1 MKLYDKSGNTM
12 VEVYKLERRGDDLV
26 MQTNILESM
35 PVDVYVKPAQFWTFL
50 RLAVKSGVLGYVP
63 AFFCKAWAR
72 RNEKPATKEAAKPKA
87 EAKPGEATKAAAA
100 PPAKAEAPAP
110 AAPPVVRDATPLA
123 KGEYDIVIVGAGN
136 NGLIV
141 GAYLAKAGLKTCVL
155 ESRDFIGG
163 GVVTRE
169 ATLPGF
175 KHDLGATAALWIDQN
190 PIIKNDE
197 LGLVK
202 KYGLK
207 FLPIPE
213 VQEVIIFPD
222 DRNIT
227 IYRDLD
233 KTCASI
239 EKISP
244 KDAEQFRKYVEW
256 ATPFFKPVLRGSN
269 MPPAPFGSFITML
282 SGSSKGQELIHTMFS
297 SAYDAVNDWF
307 VSDEMKIAAT
317 RWAAQARVS
326 PYESGTAEGIEF
338 MAPYSV
344 LYGAKAIEGGAGR
357 FTEIL
362 GQAIKDFGGEI
373 RTKARVKQVL
383 IKDGKAEG
391 VILDNGETVRAR
403 KGVVMGL
410 NIKQIFP
417 AMVPDAKLPE
427 GFVKNVQALKPQR
440 VQYMTIHLAMNNA
453 PKYKAGG
460 DVDRGFQVQT
470 FPTANFQEFMDGLT
484 EMYHGKAKWGSP
496 GIICSTIF
504 DPTRAPEGKHT
515 LWVAHQE
522 PYYVEGGPEQ
532 WDKIGN
538 EVCDKVLATIRQ
550 HTTNMDDSNIL
561 AKKFL
566 TPLEYSR
573 WDESWI
579 DGEPSHIGGYLTQY
593 MSNRPLPGWSGY
605 KMPVEKLY
613 LCGPSTHPG
622 TGLNAGARAPANV
635 IMKDLG
641 IECDKVI

>member
-1 MKLYDKSGNTM
+1 MKLYDKTGNTM

-26 MQTNILESM
+26 MQTNLLESL
-35 PVDVYVKPAQFWTFL
+35 PADVYIKPAEAWNFF
-50 RLAVKSGVLGYVP
+50 RLAFKSGVVSYVP
-63 AFFCKAWAR
+63 AFIWKAWR
-72 RNEKPATKEAAKPKA
+72 KRGEKPPVKEAAKTKA
-87 EAKPGEATKAAAA
+87 EAKAAEAPKAAA
-100 PPAKAEAPAP
+100 PPPKVEAPAP
-110 AAPPVVRDATPLA
+110 TPVVKDAAMLDP
-123 KGEYDIVIVGAGN
+123 GEYDIVVVGAGN

-141 GAYLAKAGLKTCVL
+141 GAYLAKAGLKTCIL
-155 ESRDFIGG
+155 ESRGFIGG
-163 GVVTRE
+163 GVVTLE
-169 ATLPGF
+169 ATVPGF

-197 LGLVK
+197 LGLIK

-207 FLPIPE
+207 FLPVPE

-222 DRNIT
+222 DRAIT

-233 KTCASI
+233 KTCNSI
-239 EKISP
+239 AKISA
-244 KDAEQFRKYVEW
+244 KDADQFRKYVEW

-282 SGSSKGQELIHTMFS
+282 SGSSKGQELIRTMFS
-297 SAYDAVNDWF
+297 NAVDAVNEWF

-338 MAPYSV
+338 MAPYSI
-344 LYGAKAIEGGAGR
+344 LYGAKPIEGGAGR
-357 FTEIL
+357 FTECL
-362 GQAIKDFGGEI
+362 GMAIKDFGSEI
-373 RTKARVKQVL
+373 RLNARVKEVL
-383 IKDGKAEG
+383 INGNRAEG
-391 VILDNGETVRAR
+391 VILDSGETIRAR
-403 KGVVMGL
+403 KGVVYGL

-417 AMVPDAKLPE
+417 AMTPKAQLPDN
-427 GFVKNVQALKPQR
+427 FVRDVQRLKPQR
-440 VQYMTIHLAMNNA
+440 VQYLTWHAAMNNP

-470 FPTANFQEFMDGLT
+470 FPTANYQEYLDGLT
-484 EMYHGKAKWGSP
+484 EMYHGKPKWGSP
-496 GIICSTIF
+496 GIICSSIF
-504 DPTRAPEGKHT
+504 DPTRAPQGKHT

-522 PYYVEGGPEQ
+522 PFYVEGGPQEWERLGQ
-532 WDKIGN
+532 
-538 EVCDKVLATIRQ
+538 KVRDGILATIQ
-550 HTTNMDDSNIL
+550 KHTTNMDTSNIIAEKL
-561 AKKFL
+561 L
-566 TPLEYSR
+566 TPLDYSR
-573 WDESWI
+573 WNEAWI

-641 IECDKVI
+641 IEFDKVI